1 MPSKHPN
8 TSQATSSTV
17 QKGQKANDSSVG
29 DLSERLTDVKI
40 GISKN
45 DAMEG
50 LTRDMASKWEPY
62 GAHSS
67 QPEGDGRAQG
77 TP

>member
-1 MPSKHPN
+1 MSSKHPN
-8 TSQATSSTV
+8 TNPATSSTA
-17 QKGQKANDSSVG
+17 QRGQKANDASVR

-45 DAMEG
+45 AAMED
-50 LTRDMASKWEPY
+50 LTKDLASKWEPY

-67 QPEGDGRAQG
+67 QPKDDGRAQG

>member
-1 MPSKHPN
+1 MSSKHPN
-8 TSQATSSTV
+8 TNPATSSTA
-17 QKGQKANDSSVG
+17 QKGHKANDSSVG

-45 DAMEG
+45 VSMED
-50 LTRDMASKWEPY
+50 LTKDLASKWEPY

-67 QPEGDGRAQG
+67 QPKGGGRAQG
-77 TP
+77 TS

>member
-1 MPSKHPN
+1 MSSKHPN
-8 TSQATSSTV
+8 INPATSSTA

-45 DAMEG
+45 ATMEG
-50 LTRDMASKWEPY
+50 LTKDLASKWEPY
-62 GAHSS
+62 SAYSS
-67 QPEGDGRAQG
+67 QPKGDGRAQG
-77 TP
+77 TS